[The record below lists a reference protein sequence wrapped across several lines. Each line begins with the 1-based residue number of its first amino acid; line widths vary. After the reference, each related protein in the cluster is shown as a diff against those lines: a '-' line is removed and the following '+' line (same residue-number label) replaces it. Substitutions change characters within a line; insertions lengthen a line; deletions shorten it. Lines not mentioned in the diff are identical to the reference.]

1 LAGRFAQ
8 STAKTVS
15 SQPVWCIVGIA
26 VLQALLPRRSQY
38 CIGQATPKFANI
50 HHRGACYP
58 ECALQTVG
66 EFTVKRRL
74 SDKIM
79 DALQTALSQGRDEVA
94 RRLELIHQSLTEDEY
109 DYEQERRRRVDA
121 ELDEE
126 DEKET

>member
-1 LAGRFAQ
+1 M
-8 STAKTVS
+8 
-15 SQPVWCIVGIA
+15 
-26 VLQALLPRRSQY
+26 
-38 CIGQATPKFANI
+38 
-50 HHRGACYP
+50 
-58 ECALQTVG
+58 
-66 EFTVKRRL
+66 KRRL